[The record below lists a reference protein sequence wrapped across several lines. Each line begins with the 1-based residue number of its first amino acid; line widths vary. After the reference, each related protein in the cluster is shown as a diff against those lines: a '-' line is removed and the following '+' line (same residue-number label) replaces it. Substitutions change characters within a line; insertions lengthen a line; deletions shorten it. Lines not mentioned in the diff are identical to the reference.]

1 MKLQST
7 LRFARE
13 DAMLAFIETLMAEA
27 LVFSPEYLMI
37 IGLPEL
43 PKLNRPRFII
53 IRQPEPQHG

>member
-1 MKLQST
+1 
-7 LRFARE
+7 
-13 DAMLAFIETLMAEA
+13 MLAFIETLMAEA